1 MDILSKI
8 WDSKP
13 NRLRRCFV
21 NLANRLTLARIILI
35 PLFMAF
41 LLLQIPK
48 GHTYFHIKTLLL
60 RSFFGRPRLRMD
72 WMVIL
77 HESASNGSG
86 KIYGSAGR

>member
-1 MDILSKI
+1 M
-8 WDSKP
+8 
-13 NRLRRCFV
+13 

-48 GHTYFHIKTLLL
+48 GHTLFPHQNIVATLIFLGGL
-60 RSFFGRPRLRMD
+60 GYGRIGWLYCTKAQ
-72 WMVIL
+72 
-77 HESASNGSG
+77 SSNGSG